1 MKRILIVTVCAAA
14 LAARPAHAQFDFL
27 TEVFEE
33 VNSVTIAV
41 QSARIPGTHGLRARD
56 GECLDIGLCGMTAEV
71 LIDLPSVGGQELELG
86 LGTSFLRGFESTEPT
101 LDLHGSLRSFPTLT
115 AYLSLP
121 EGWGLGI
128 AEPYAGA
135 SFGLAAL
142 WNARGYDEGGMEF
155 EVEAETIEYG
165 VSAGLYLIRPSG
177 LFIEGAYRW
186 RRFESVDWEFPDAAG
201 NVLPAGWPRDLD
213 LSGWVVS
220 LGWQFRLR
228 SPKSEDA
235 PAATPPPPPAPA
247 APATR

>member
-1 MKRILIVTVCAAA
+1 MKRIVLAAACAAA

-41 QSARIPGTHGLRARD
+41 QGARIPGNHGLRARD
-56 GECLDIGLCGMTAEV
+56 GECMDLGGVCGMAAEV

-86 LGTSFLRGFESTEPT
+86 LGTGFLRGFEATEPT
-101 LDLHGSLRSFPTLT
+101 LDLRGSLRSFPALT

-121 EGWGLGI
+121 EEWGLGI

-135 SFGLAAL
+135 SFGLSAL
-142 WNARGYDEGGMEF
+142 WNARGYDAAGLEY

-165 VSAGLYLIRPSG
+165 VSAGLYLVRPSG

-186 RRFESVDWEFPDAAG
+186 RRFESLDWEFPDAAG
-201 NVLPAGWPRDLD
+201 SVLPAGWPRDLD

-220 LGWQFRLR
+220 LG
-228 SPKSEDA
+228 
-235 PAATPPPPPAPA
+235 
-247 APATR
+247 